1 MRLSRI
7 IGPAMAMLA
16 MVGTFAVAGSPAQ
29 AQPLPQPPYP
39 PQPPT
44 LTTSSST
51 VVVGEVFTVF
61 GTGFGGNEPVQVTFT
76 FAPLAA
82 PVLGTQRNAAPNS
95 GGVGAMLRKDGW
107 TGKDGK
113 DGEDGKDG
121 RHPVCRR
128 VPNVYRDP
136 QVITVRANVTGNFQ
150 FRVQFCRSGQLT
162 ITARGLITGRTAS
175 TTVTVLRQHHPHP
188 LPVTGSSTGSQ
199 ITLGATLLAVG
210 VLLVLV
216 AFAWRAKSRRRG
228 RSRVLSPV
236 G

>member
-7 IGPAMAMLA
+7 IGSAMAMLA

-44 LTTSSST
+44 LTTSAST

-61 GTGFGGNEPVQVTFT
+61 GSGFGGNEPVQVTFT

-82 PVLGTQRNAAPNS
+82 PVLGTQPNAAPNS
-95 GGVGAMLRKDGW
+95 GGVGAMLRKDG
-107 TGKDGK
+107 KDDK
-113 DGEDGKDG
+113 DGKDG
-121 RHPVCRR
+121 RHNVCRR

-136 QVITVRANVTGNFQ
+136 RVITVRANVTGNFQ

-162 ITARGLITGRTAS
+162 ITARGLVTGRTAS
-175 TTVTVLRQHHPHP
+175 TTVTVLRKQPPHP

-216 AFAWRAKSRRRG
+216 AFAWRAKARRRG